1 MVVKLNTENLKEQ
14 HTSVRLLKDNAIGQR
29 GIGMEK
35 RIKMPEGAAE
45 LLYKKVEAMSTA
57 RAALMISLP
66 SDISEDEARE
76 YYSKAFSDF
85 ILAGVDFKK
94 YEFSLMQSIGVKSYI
109 RAEGAYMIV
118 EEDQ

>member
-1 MVVKLNTENLKEQ
+1 
-14 HTSVRLLKDNAIGQR
+14 
-29 GIGMEK
+29 MEK
-35 RIKMPEGAAE
+35 RIEMPKEAAE

-57 RAALMISLP
+57 KAALMIPLP

-76 YYSKAFSDF
+76 YYDRAFSDF
-85 ILAGVDFKK
+85 ILAGVDFRR
-94 YEFSLMQSIGVKSYI
+94 YELSLMQFVGVKSYI